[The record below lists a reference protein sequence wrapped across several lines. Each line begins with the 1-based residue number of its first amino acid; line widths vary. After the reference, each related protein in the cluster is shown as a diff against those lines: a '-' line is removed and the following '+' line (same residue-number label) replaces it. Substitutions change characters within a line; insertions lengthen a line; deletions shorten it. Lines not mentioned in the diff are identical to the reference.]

1 MIRRLPIVARAC
13 TAAFLGLL
21 IAACGPRRLAVV
33 GPVPD
38 PAAAAA
44 ALEASTRLEEPLQV
58 IFEWQAH
65 DGGVRGRG
73 RGVARV
79 EPPYKARLDLF
90 LANGET
96 ALRAALVD
104 GMLRLP
110 AGARDDM
117 LPPPDLMWGALG
129 ILRPDAGARLLGG
142 DRLEDGSVRLRY
154 AYPEGGE
161 LHYQV
166 SDGVL
171 TRVDQVENGRVIQ
184 EVTLSFAEP
193 GRYPTGAT
201 YRHRT
206 DFRELRMTRETLDA
220 VPPFDPEI
228 WHPTD

>member
-1 MIRRLPIVARAC
+1 MALA
-13 TAAFLGLL
+13 LL
-21 IAACGPRRLAVV
+21 AACGPSRLAVV

-38 PAAAAA
+38 PSLVAS
-44 ALEASTRLEEPLQV
+44 ALEERTRLEEPLQL
-58 IFEWQAH
+58 IFEWQAN

-90 LANGET
+90 LDNGET

-104 GMLRLP
+104 GALRLP
-110 AGARDDM
+110 PGAPDDM

-129 ILRPDAGARLLGG
+129 VLRPDAAAELQGG

-154 AYPEGGE
+154 AYPSGIE

-171 TRVDQVENGRVIQ
+171 TRIDQIENGRVVQ
-184 EVTLSFAEP
+184 EVTLSFAEE
-193 GRYPTGAT
+193 GRYPTEAT

-206 DFRELRMTRETLDA
+206 EFRELRMTRESLEA
-220 VPPFDPEI
+220 VPPYDARI
-228 WHPTD
+228 WNPGS